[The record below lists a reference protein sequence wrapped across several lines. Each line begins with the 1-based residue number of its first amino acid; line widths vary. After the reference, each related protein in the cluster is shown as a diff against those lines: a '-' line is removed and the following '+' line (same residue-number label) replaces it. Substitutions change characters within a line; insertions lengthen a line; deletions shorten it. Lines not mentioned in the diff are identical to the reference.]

1 MANRFF
7 LLIIC
12 LLLFSPVAR
21 AQRLP
26 TKEPQQYKKVLL
38 LMGTRFEFAAVTNNE
53 QLAWEAIEAG
63 IKETQR
69 IEALLSEW
77 QPNSQTSEINRNA
90 GIKPMVVD
98 QELYDL
104 ISRCLRISRMTGG
117 AFDISFAAVDK
128 VWHFDGTMKSLPTP
142 QEVAA
147 SVSKI
152 GYERIRLD
160 PASHSVFL
168 REPGMK
174 IGFGA
179 IGKGYAAGRARDLM
193 RSMGIPGGV
202 VNAAGDLTTWGKQAN
217 GESWYVGI
225 ADPAEKDKVF
235 SWLTADEIAVV
246 TSGNYEKY
254 VEIGGKRYAH
264 IIDPRTGYPV
274 SGLKSVTIVCPK
286 AELAD
291 ALATA
296 VSVMGAEEGL
306 HLINQLKGVECL
318 LITDTNELLTSDN
331 LHLHYYKNQPL
342 TGRTDKKEVKENVQ

>member
-1 MANRFF
+1 MARFF
-7 LLIIC
+7 LL
-12 LLLFSPVAR
+12 LLCFMLFSPVSW

-26 TKEPQQYKKVLL
+26 DKEPHQYKKVLL
-38 LMGTRFEFAAVTNNE
+38 LMGTRFEFAAVTKDE
-53 QLAWEAIEAG
+53 QKAWEAIETG
-63 IKETQR
+63 IRETQR
-69 IEALLSEW
+69 IEALISEW
-77 QPNSQTSEINRNA
+77 QPTSQTSEINRAA
-90 GIKPMVVD
+90 GIRPVVVD
-98 QELYDL
+98 EELYDL
-104 ISRCLRISRMTGG
+104 ISRCLRLSRLTNG
-117 AFDISFAAVDK
+117 AFDISFAAIDK
-128 VWHFDGTMKSLPTP
+128 VWHFDGTMQSLPDS

-152 GYERIRLD
+152 GYEKIILD
-160 PASHSVFL
+160 LASHSVFL
-168 REPGMK
+168 SEPGMK

-179 IGKGYAAGRARDLM
+179 IGKGYAANRARDLM

-225 ADPAEKDKVF
+225 ADPAEKDEVF

-254 VEIGGKRYAH
+254 VEIGGKRYSH

-274 SGLKSVTIVCPK
+274 SGLKSVTIVCPN

-306 HLINQLKGVECL
+306 GLINQLKGVECL
-318 LITDTNELLTSDN
+318 LITDKDELLTSDN

-342 TGRTDKKEVKENVQ
+342 MRRTGKKEAKEKAQ

>member
-1 MANRFF
+1 
-7 LLIIC
+7 
-12 LLLFSPVAR
+12 
-21 AQRLP
+21 
-26 TKEPQQYKKVLL
+26 
-38 LMGTRFEFAAVTNNE
+38 MGTRFEFAAVTNNE
-53 QLAWEAIEAG
+53 QRAWEAINAG

-69 IEALLSEW
+69 IEALISEW
-77 QPNSQTSEINRNA
+77 QPNSQTSEINQNA
-90 GIKPMVVD
+90 GIKPVIID

-104 ISRCLRISRMTGG
+104 ISRCLRISNLTGG

-128 VWHFDGTMKSLPTP
+128 VWHFDGIMKSLPSP

-152 GYERIRLD
+152 GYKKIILD
-160 PASHSVFL
+160 SASHSVFL
-168 REPGMK
+168 SEPGMK

-179 IGKGYAAGRARDLM
+179 IGKGYAANRARDLM
-193 RSMGIPGGV
+193 RSMSIPGGV
-202 VNAAGDLTTWGKQAN
+202 VNAAGDLATWGKQAN

-225 ADPAEKDKVF
+225 ADPAEKDQVF
-235 SWLTADEIAVV
+235 SWLTADETAVV

-254 VEIGGKRYAH
+254 VEIGGKRYSH

-274 SGLKSVTIVCPK
+274 SGLKSITIVCAN

-306 HLINQLKGVECL
+306 RLINQLKGVECL
-318 LITDTNELLTSDN
+318 LITDNDELYTSDN
-331 LHLHYYKNQPL
+331 LHLHYYKSKPL
-342 TGRTDKKEVKENVQ
+342 TVKSTRKEAKSKAQ

>member
-1 MANRFF
+1 MRIRLY
-7 LLIIC
+7 LLILC
-12 LLLFSPVAR
+12 YLLFSPFAG

-38 LMGTRFEFAAVTNNE
+38 LMGTRFEFVAVTNNE
-53 QLAWEAIEAG
+53 QLAWEAIDVG

-77 QPNSQTSEINRNA
+77 QPGSQTSEINRNA
-90 GIKPMVVD
+90 GIKPVVVD

-104 ISRCLRISRMTGG
+104 ISRCIRISHLTGG
-117 AFDISFAAVDK
+117 AFDISFAAIEK

-152 GYERIRLD
+152 GYEKIILD
-160 PASHSVFL
+160 PANHSVLL
-168 REPGMK
+168 RDPGMK

-179 IGKGYAAGRARDLM
+179 IGKGYAANRARDVM
-193 RSMGIPGGV
+193 RSMGIPAGV
-202 VNAAGDLTTWGKQAN
+202 VNAAGDLATWGRQAS

-225 ADPAEKDKVF
+225 ADPVEKDRVF
-235 SWLTADEIAVV
+235 SWLTADETAVV

-254 VEIGGKRYAH
+254 VELEGKRYAH

-274 SGLKSVTIVCPK
+274 SGLKSVTIVCPN

-306 HLINQLKGVECL
+306 RLVNQLKGVECL
-318 LITDTNELLTSDN
+318 LITDNDELLTSDN

-342 TGRTDKKEVKENVQ
+342 TERTDKKEAKNKAQ